1 MVVIMMMV
9 MMTTMMMMMMMITIN
24 QENLKYVLYI
34 QSKDEESFV
43 KQAFLIS
50 FDLHCNGKN
59 SFHSHLMNMSE
70 YFKIPD
76 FNP

>member
-1 MVVIMMMV
+1 MMMV
-9 MMTTMMMMMMMITIN
+9 MMTTMMMMMMMLTIN
-24 QENLKYVLYI
+24 HKILKYVLYI
-34 QSKDEESFV
+34 QCKDEESVV

-50 FDLHCNGKN
+50 FDLHCSDKN

-70 YFKIPD
+70 HFKIPD

>member
-9 MMTTMMMMMMMITIN
+9 MMTTMMMMMMITIN
-24 QENLKYVLYI
+24 QKILKYVLYI
-34 QSKDEESFV
+34 QCKDEESFF

-59 SFHSHLMNMSE
+59 SFHSHLMDMSE
-70 YFKIPD
+70 HFNIPD